1 MSKKAQVNIDV
12 ELDVNHVPESM
23 TWTASEMG
31 EGGLC
36 KAALISI
43 WDSTEQN
50 TLKLDLWTKDMPVE
64 EMKIMFHQT
73 LLSMA
78 DSFGRATGEEKMA
91 HQMRE
96 FARFFAEEL
105 KLLRS

>member
-1 MSKKAQVNIDV
+1 MSKKAQVAINVD
-12 ELDVNHVPESM
+12 LDINHVPENM
-23 TWTASEMG
+23 TWTATEMG

-78 DSFGRATGEEKMA
+78 DTFGRATGEEKVA
-91 HQMRE
+91 LQMRE
-96 FARFFAEEL
+96 FARYFAEEL
-105 KLLRS
+105 KLLNS

>member
-1 MSKKAQVNIDV
+1 MAKKAQVIIDV
-12 ELDVNHVPESM
+12 ELDINHVPESM
-23 TWTASEMG
+23 SWSATEVG

-43 WDSTEQN
+43 WDSVEQN
-50 TLKLDLWTKDMPVE
+50 TLKLDVWTKDMPVE

-78 DSFGRATGEEKMA
+78 DSFSRATGEEKVA

-96 FARFFAEEL
+96 FARYFAEEL
-105 KLLRS
+105 KLLKS